1 MKLDTTF
8 VSIVIPAYNRAYLL
22 GQTLDSVLAQTY
34 RNWECIV
41 VDDGSTDATA
51 ELLGFYC
58 KKDSRIQ
65 YHHRPKS
72 RPKGANACRNYGFE
86 LSKGEFV
93 NWFDSDDLMHKDKLS
108 IQVER
113 LEQSKHYFTV
123 CQTLV
128 FENNLSNI
136 LGLRHEKIY
145 SNNPFEDYLFE
156 KIGWLTQA
164 PLWKKE
170 FLLQNNFKFDEGL
183 HAAQEWE
190 FHCRVLFHCNVY
202 DWIEQ
207 PLVYIRQHN
216 ESISY
221 NKNLAF
227 RELHYYQ
234 ARGKIFYLIKN
245 NDISEKLKR
254 YRDNYFL
261 NHFRG
266 FMFNGNMYSAFKCL
280 LNHIMPIGDIR
291 FQYKIKMIIAFF
303 SITIFNKGA
312 ILFEG
317 NRYKK
322 KRK

>member
-1 MKLDTTF
+1 LQPL
-8 VSIVIPAYNRAYLL
+8 VSIIIPTYNRVHLIEE
-22 GQTLDSVLAQTY
+22 TLDSVIVQTY
-34 RNWECIV
+34 QNWECIV

-51 ELLGFYC
+51 ELMGFYC
-58 KKDSRIQ
+58 EKDSRIQ
-65 YHHRPKS
+65 YHHRPED
-72 RPKGANACRNYGFE
+72 RPKGANASRNYGFE
-86 LSKGEFV
+86 LSKGKFV
-93 NWFDSDDLMHKDKLS
+93 NWFDSDDLMHKDKLF
-108 IQVER
+108 IQVKR
-113 LEQSKHYFTV
+113 LEQSKHHFTV

-145 SNNPFEDYLFE
+145 SNNPFEDYLME
-156 KIGWLTQA
+156 NILWLILA
-164 PLWKKE
+164 PLWRKE
-170 FLLQNNFKFDEGL
+170 FLIQNNFKFDEGL

-190 FHCRVLFHCNVY
+190 FHCRVLFYCNDY

-207 PLVYIRQHN
+207 PLVYIRQHK

-227 RELHYYQ
+227 RKLHYYK
-234 ARGKIFYLIKN
+234 AREKIFYLIKN

-261 NHFRG
+261 DHFRG
-266 FMFNGNMYSAFKCL
+266 FIFTKNIDSAFKCL
-280 LNHIMPIGDIR
+280 LNHIIPIKEIR
-291 FQYKIKMIIAFF
+291 LKYKLKMIIAFF
-303 SITIFNKGA
+303 LFTIFNKGT